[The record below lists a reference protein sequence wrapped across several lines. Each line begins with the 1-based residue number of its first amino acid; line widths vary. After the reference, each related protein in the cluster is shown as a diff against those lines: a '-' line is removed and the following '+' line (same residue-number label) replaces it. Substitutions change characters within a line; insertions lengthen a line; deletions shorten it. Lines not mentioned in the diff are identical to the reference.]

1 VPPSKWEQVTGRSL
15 ILEASTLIDMKQTL
29 KIASNTLIKLLGLQ
43 KAQLPEQ

>member
-1 VPPSKWEQVTGRSL
+1 L
-15 ILEASTLIDMKQTL
+15 IPGASTLIDMKQTL